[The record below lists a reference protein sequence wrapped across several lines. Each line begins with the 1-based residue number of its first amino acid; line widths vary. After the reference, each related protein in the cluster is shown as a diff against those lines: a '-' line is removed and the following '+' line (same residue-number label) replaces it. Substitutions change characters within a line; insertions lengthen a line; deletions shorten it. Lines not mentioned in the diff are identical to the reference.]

1 VDGARIFNAAV
12 ALGVSAAELVKRADS
27 VQFCLSKGLAAPVGS
42 VLCGSTEFISEA
54 RRIRKVLGGGMRQ
67 AGVLA
72 AAGIVALTEM
82 VDRLADDHAHA
93 KKLAMGLSEMGS
105 IIVNPDDIQ
114 TNIVFLTINRADL
127 SPAELADR
135 LKAEGVRVGP
145 KPPNQIRAVT
155 NYHVTSEDI
164 DYALAA
170 FRKVLA

>member
-1 VDGARIFNAAV
+1 
-12 ALGVSAAELVKRADS
+12 
-27 VQFCLSKGLAAPVGS
+27 
-42 VLCGSTEFISEA
+42 
-54 RRIRKVLGGGMRQ
+54 MRQ
-67 AGVLA
+67 SGILA

-82 VDRLADDHAHA
+82 VDRLADDHANA
-93 KKLAMGLSEMGS
+93 KKLAMGLSEMES
-105 IIVNPDDIQ
+105 ISVNPGHIQ
-114 TNIVFLTINRADL
+114 TNIVFFEINRTDL
-127 SPAELADR
+127 TPAALADR